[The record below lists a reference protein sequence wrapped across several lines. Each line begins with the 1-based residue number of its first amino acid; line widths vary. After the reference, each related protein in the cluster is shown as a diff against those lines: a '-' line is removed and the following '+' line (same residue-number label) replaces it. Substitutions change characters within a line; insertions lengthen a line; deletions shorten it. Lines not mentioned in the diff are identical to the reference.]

1 MSEQKIPNYSLYGEF
16 LDKSHPVA
24 IHIEAIADRSPEND
38 WIINPHRHGKLFQ
51 ILCIF
56 DGTLD
61 VQLDEEFHH
70 LAGNWL
76 VTVPMGVVHSF
87 RFEPHSEGVVISVSE
102 DILSDHTYLQGP
114 DYLQPL
120 FHRSSLIELDHGSR
134 YLNQIKCYI
143 DLLRDE
149 FRQPNSARQSALML
163 LIKLLLITVKR
174 QFETKAMETF
184 PGESNVRVLDEF
196 RRLVEENYKYHWH
209 VTDYA
214 KKLNVSPSTLN
225 RMCHEKYATNAKSIV
240 QSRLIAEAK
249 RRLIFTRQ
257 PLDQIAYYLGYKDP
271 AYFSRVFKN
280 ITGEAPGEF
289 RRSHNF
295 DA

>member
-16 LDKSHPVA
+16 LDKTAPVA
-24 IHIEAIADRSPEND
+24 IHIEAIADRSPHHD
-38 WIINPHRHGKLFQ
+38 WIIEPHRHSKLFQ

-56 DGTLD
+56 EGTLD

-70 LAGNWL
+70 LSGNWL

-87 RFEPHSEGVVISVSE
+87 RFQPYSEGVVISISE
-102 DILSDHTYLQGP
+102 DILSDDSYLQGP
-114 DYLQPL
+114 EYLQPL
-120 FHRSSLIELDHGSR
+120 FERASLIEFDGECRNLDHLKR
-134 YLNQIKCYI
+134 YIE
-143 DLLRDE
+143 LLRGE
-149 FRQPNSARQSALML
+149 FQQLNSAKHSSLLL

-184 PGESNVRVLDEF
+184 PGKSNVRILDEF
-196 RRLVEENYKYHWH
+196 RRLVEQHYKHHWQ
-209 VTDYA
+209 VSDYA
-214 KKLNVSPSTLN
+214 GKLNISASTLN
-225 RMCHEKYATNAKSIV
+225 RMCQEKFATNAKSII

-257 PLDQIAYYLGYKDP
+257 PLDQIAYHLGYKDP

-280 ITGEAPGEF
+280 MTNEAPGEF
-289 RRSHNF
+289 RRSHNY
-295 DA
+295 DV